1 MADDDSVHIEFLGT
15 GTSLGVPMIGCKCRV
30 CKSEDPKDNR
40 MRTSLLLRHQNKNIV
55 IDCGPDFRTQLLRAG
70 VDDLES
76 VIITHEHRDHIAG
89 LDDVRSIN
97 YILKKK
103 VELRMS
109 QESLKAI
116 EVEFPY
122 IFNPGEYQGAPQIEV
137 VELTPKPFD
146 LWGLHFIPLEVM
158 HRNMK
163 VFGFRI
169 GDFSYITDANFIPKP
184 TMKLLMGTKILVLNA
199 LRPKRHPSH
208 FSLDEA
214 VEKAKE
220 IGAEKTYFTH
230 LGHLIG
236 IHEKVNAR
244 LPNGMELAYDGLKL
258 SMKLNPSLL

>member
-1 MADDDSVHIEFLGT
+1 MDNEDSIHIEFLGT
-15 GTSLGVPMIGCKCRV
+15 GTSLGVPMIACKCHV
-30 CKSEDPKDNR
+30 CKSKDPKDNR
-40 MRTSLLLRHQNKNIV
+40 LRTSLLVSYKSKNVV

-97 YILKKK
+97 YILRKSI
-103 VELRMS
+103 ELRLS
-109 QESLKAI
+109 KETLEAV

-122 IFNPGEYQGAPQIEV
+122 IFHPGDYKGAPQIDII
-137 VELTPKPFD
+137 ELTNEPFQ
-146 LWGLHFIPLEVM
+146 LIELTFVPLEVM

-169 GDFSYITDANFIPKP
+169 GDFSYITDANSIPAS
-184 TMKLLMGTKILVLNA
+184 TMELLKGSKILVLNA
-199 LRPKRHPSH
+199 LRPKAHPSH
-208 FSLDEA
+208 FSLQEA
-214 VEKAKE
+214 VKIAEE

-236 IHEKVNAR
+236 IHETVNSK
-244 LPNGMELAYDGLKL
+244 LPKGMELAYDGLKFSVDL
-258 SMKLNPSLL
+258 PS